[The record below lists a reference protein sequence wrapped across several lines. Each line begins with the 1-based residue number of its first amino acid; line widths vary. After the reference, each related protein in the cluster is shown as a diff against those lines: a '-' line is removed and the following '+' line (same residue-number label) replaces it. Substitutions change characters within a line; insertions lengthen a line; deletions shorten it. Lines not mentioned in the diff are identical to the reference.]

1 MKLLLDT
8 QVFIWLINDD
18 SRLGVKS
25 KKLALSTSNEVFISF
40 MSFFEMT
47 IKASL
52 GKLKFNPTVM
62 SDLENMGIV
71 LLPGDQSS
79 LQRYKIFSSENRDP
93 FDNFLAATAIEN
105 NLILLT
111 SDEKILVIECQGLKT
126 LDARD

>member
-1 MKLLLDT
+1 
-8 QVFIWLINDD
+8 
-18 SRLGVKS
+18 
-25 KKLALSTSNEVFISF
+25 
-40 MSFFEMT
+40 
-47 IKASL
+47 
-52 GKLKFNPTVM
+52 
-62 SDLENMGIV
+62 
-71 LLPGDQSS
+71 LPGDQSS